1 MKIQIATRFL
11 LFAALCCAFAVTSL
25 SQTTLLKRTTSKT
38 DKFDFGAGG
47 TVAIVGAPTGSI
59 SIEGWQKPEVEI
71 TAEIEMQA
79 PTEADLA
86 KLAEI
91 TGFALDQS
99 LGRASIISIGSHLGK
114 SKSGKSKL
122 PKNLVGLPFRIDY
135 TIKVPRYCDLEVDG
149 GKGDLNITAVEGTM
163 RINYLNTEAHLDL
176 VGGSVTATFGSGTVD
191 VKIPAK
197 NWRGRS
203 ADIQM
208 ASGDLNVFLP
218 MNISSEIDA
227 TVLRTGKIENAFVDW
242 KPRNRNVKFT
252 DQSISAK
259 AGNGGVPLKFTV
271 GDGTLKILQT
281 PKPQ

>member
-1 MKIQIATRFL
+1 MKVQIATRFL
-11 LFAALCCAFAVTSL
+11 LFAAVCCALAVTSL
-25 SQTTLLKRTTSKT
+25 SQTTFLKRTTSKT

-79 PTEADLA
+79 PTEADLS

-114 SKSGKSKL
+114 NKSGKSKL

-163 RINYLNTEAHLDL
+163 RINYLNSEAHLDL
-176 VGGSVTATFGSGTVD
+176 LGGNVT
-191 VKIPAK
+191 
-197 NWRGRS
+197 
-203 ADIQM
+203 
-208 ASGDLNVFLP
+208 
-218 MNISSEIDA
+218 
-227 TVLRTGKIENAFVDW
+227 
-242 KPRNRNVKFT
+242 
-252 DQSISAK
+252 
-259 AGNGGVPLKFTV
+259 
-271 GDGTLKILQT
+271 
-281 PKPQ
+281 